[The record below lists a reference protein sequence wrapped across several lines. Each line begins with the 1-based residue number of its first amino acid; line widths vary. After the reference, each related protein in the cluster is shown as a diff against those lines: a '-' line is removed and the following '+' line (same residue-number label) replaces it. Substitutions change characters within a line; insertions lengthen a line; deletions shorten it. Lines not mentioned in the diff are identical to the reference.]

1 MGAGEHPLELLDST
15 DLVCV
20 SGGVPLTL
28 PHRHSSPRKRTHHIE
43 RFPNLYGIRFRESNW
58 YHRIRWKNDHYHA
71 GWTHGR
77 SRCTAPP
84 PGLGRWQYRL
94 TTDDQV
100 NQIMPD
106 DRIILELS
114 SFQLELMTT
123 SPDVA
128 AVLNITPNHLD
139 RHGTLEAYTAAKARI
154 LDFQSENST
163 AVLGHEDPGAW
174 SLTNRVHGR
183 LVTFGFERSR
193 SGLRGT
199 YLDGSD
205 LVLIDGERTQKILPS
220 MHILLRGRI
229 TRSMYWQPVPS
240 LTRWKSPPRPWQP
253 ELKALPVFRT
263 D

>member
-1 MGAGEHPLELLDST
+1 MILGAARQGLALARFLSSRGAVVTLNDNRPAEKMTGAIDALKGYPVNWVLGEHPLELLDTT
-15 DLVCV
+15 DLVCI

-28 PHRHSSPRKRTHHIE
+28 PIVTAAQNKGLPISNDSQIFMESISGKVI
-43 RFPNLYGIRFRESNW
+43 GITGS
-58 YHRIRWKNDHYHA
+58 A
-71 GWTHGR
+71 GKTTTTTLVGR
-77 SRCTAPP
+77 MAKAAVQPP
-84 PGLGRWQYRL
+84 HQVWVGGNIGLPL
-94 TTDDQV
+94 IDQID
-100 NQIMPD
+100 QIKPD

-154 LDFQSENST
+154 LDFQSENGT

-183 LVTFGFERSR
+183 LVTFGFDRSR

-205 LVLIDGERTQKILPS
+205 LVL
-220 MHILLRGRI
+220 
-229 TRSMYWQPVPS
+229 V
-240 LTRWKSPPRPWQP
+240 RW
-253 ELKALPVFRT
+253 
-263 D
+263 